1 MTSIRTFLVV
11 VILSVI
17 CLSNFI
23 AALQGYRDSLNAVD
37 QIEEQQL
44 VDKAHTLKVLFSNQ
58 TKFPQDIF
66 SEDTLF
72 QVWHQ
77 DDLLAKSNNA
87 PESSFSG
94 LDSGFH
100 LKSYDGY
107 RWLLYEVGGREARVH
122 IIVAT
127 KHRAYSSLTEEV
139 LIRAILPIIWILP
152 LIGILVWIIVNIGMK
167 PLTQLANRLA
177 SRGAN
182 DLSPLKTDRYANE
195 LLPIISALNGLFGR
209 LAQAFERERR
219 FSADAA
225 HELRTPLSA
234 LKINL
239 HNLSKEQ
246 KNDKTWQALKRT
258 TDRMGHSIEQLLSLH
273 RVSLDADS
281 SELAQC
287 ELHSVVQDV
296 IAELYEGLTL
306 KQQTIELVGAVAE
319 IRASLSSA
327 TILLRNLVDNASKYT
342 PDKGTIRVT
351 TGGNNG
357 RSFVRVEDSGPGIP
371 EEEYSRVL
379 ERFYRIGGD
388 RNNSNVVGS
397 GLGLSI
403 VSDIVRIHDGQIVFS
418 RSGAL
423 GGLAVEVSFSS
434 IVSESSDEVLA

>member
-1 MTSIRTFLVV
+1 
-11 VILSVI
+11 
-17 CLSNFI
+17 
-23 AALQGYRDSLNAVD
+23 
-37 QIEEQQL
+37 
-44 VDKAHTLKVLFSNQ
+44 
-58 TKFPQDIF
+58 
-66 SEDTLF
+66 
-72 QVWHQ
+72 
-77 DDLLAKSNNA
+77 
-87 PESSFSG
+87 
-94 LDSGFH
+94 
-100 LKSYDGY
+100 
-107 RWLLYEVGGREARVH
+107 
-122 IIVAT
+122 
-127 KHRAYSSLTEEV
+127 
-139 LIRAILPIIWILP
+139 
-152 LIGILVWIIVNIGMK
+152 
-167 PLTQLANRLA
+167 
-177 SRGAN
+177 
-182 DLSPLKTDRYANE
+182 
-195 LLPIISALNGLFGR
+195 
-209 LAQAFERERR
+209 
-219 FSADAA
+219 
-225 HELRTPLSA
+225 
-234 LKINL
+234 
-239 HNLSKEQ
+239 
-246 KNDKTWQALKRT
+246 
-258 TDRMGHSIEQLLSLH
+258 MGHSIEQLLSLH

-351 TGGNNG
+351 TGGHNG

-418 RSGAL
+418 RSTAL